1 MRWLLGALTGFDHR
15 PGKTKHLARAKALK
29 RAPLLL
35 LEPSASMTIEYLSSE
50 TGTAG
55 GNEERSKEIH

>member
-1 MRWLLGALTGFDHR
+1 
-15 PGKTKHLARAKALK
+15 
-29 RAPLLL
+29 LLL